1 MAIHPTAVIAP
12 GAQIA
17 ENVEIGPYAVV
28 GPHVSLES
36 HVRLGAHV
44 VLSGHTSIGEY
55 TEVFPHAV
63 LGGAPQDKKYSGEPT
78 RLQIGS
84 HNVFREFV
92 TANLGTMG
100 GGGVTTIGNHNLF
113 MAYSHVAHDC
123 HIGDHCVLANCASLA
138 GHVTV
143 HDNAILA
150 GLTAVHQHSHI
161 GRYAMLAGG
170 AKVSQDVPPFTI
182 AQGDR
187 ARLFGLNIVGLR
199 RAGFARASLHSLR
212 SAYRELFQQGT
223 PLRVALKQVREAH
236 SDTPEVEELL
246 RFIED
251 SRQAKRRGI
260 CRSTATDP
268 APGE

>member
-1 MAIHPTAVIAP
+1 MAIHQTAVIAP

-17 ENVEIGPYAVV
+17 EDVEIGPYAVI
-28 GPHVSLES
+28 GPHVSLAS
-36 HVRLGAHV
+36 QVRIGAHV
-44 VLSGHTSIGEY
+44 VLSGHTSIGAH

-63 LGGAPQDKKYSGEPT
+63 LGEAPQDKKYSGEPT

-84 HNVFREFV
+84 HNVFREFA
-92 TANLGTMG
+92 TANRGTHG
-100 GGGVTTIGNHNLF
+100 GGGVTTIGSHNLF

-123 HIGDHCVLANCASLA
+123 HIGSHCVLANCASLA

-143 HDNAILA
+143 HDHAILA

-187 ARLFGLNIVGLR
+187 ARLFGLNIIGLR
-199 RAGFARASLHSLR
+199 RGGFDRASQHALR

-223 PLRVALKQVREAH
+223 PLRVALEQVREAH
-236 SDTPEVEELL
+236 ADISEVQELIQ
-246 RFIED
+246 FIVG
-251 SRQAKRRGI
+251 SRQASRRGI
-260 CRSTATDP
+260 CRSAATDP
-268 APGE
+268 TPDE